1 MDTAASVAPLLFGA
15 RESSASHRAAW
26 RREGEKGCFLLFVKA
41 GREVRRVVLKVSMIM
56 TKKAFSYDS
65 FAAFPEGGQPLDP
78 F

>member
-1 MDTAASVAPLLFGA
+1 MEKRGEE
-15 RESSASHRAAW
+15 RE
-26 RREGEKGCFLLFVKA
+26 REGEKSHFLLFVQV
-41 GREVRRVVLKVSMIM
+41 GSEVRRVVMKVSMIM